1 MTSQMPLR
9 PSTQIRIQIEGG
21 VELQGELNR
30 YLAPMTYDRVVRAL
44 PLSGALA
51 LSGGLAYFQV
61 EIRRGAEK
69 EAKKVEP
76 GDILYWP
83 SIPAIAFV
91 VEPIPP
97 PVQAVRI
104 GKLTSD
110 PSSLKNLRQ
119 GARIVVAE
127 ARGEPISS

>member
-1 MTSQMPLR
+1 MPLR
-9 PSTQIRIQIEGG
+9 PSTQIRIQVEGG
-21 VELQGELNR
+21 VELRGELNR
-30 YLAPMTYDRVVRAL
+30 YLAPMTYDRLVRAL

-91 VEPIPP
+91 VEPTPP

-104 GKLTSD
+104 GRLTSD
-110 PSSLKNLRQ
+110 PCGLKNLRQ
-119 GARIVVAE
+119 GARILVAE
-127 ARGEPISS
+127 AENESISS

>member
-1 MTSQMPLR
+1 MPLR
-9 PSTQIRIQIEGG
+9 SSTQIRIQIEGG

-30 YLAPMTYDRVVRAL
+30 YLAPMTYDRLVRAL

-61 EIRRGAEK
+61 EIKRGAEK

-83 SIPAIAFV
+83 AIPAIAFV
-91 VEPIPP
+91 VEPIAPP
-97 PVQAVRI
+97 MQAVRI
-104 GKLTSD
+104 GRLTSD
-110 PSSLKNLRQ
+110 PSSLKNLKQ

-127 ARGEPISS
+127 VRGESISS

>member
-1 MTSQMPLR
+1 VKPRMPLKS
-9 PSTQIRIQIEGG
+9 STAVRIQVEGG
-21 VELQGELNR
+21 IELQGRLNR

-44 PLSGALA
+44 PLSGVLA

-91 VEPIPP
+91 VEPTSP

-104 GKLTSD
+104 GRLTSD
-110 PSSLKNLRQ
+110 PIILKNVRK
-119 GARIVVAE
+119 GSRIVVAE
-127 ARGEPISS
+127 TEEESNSS